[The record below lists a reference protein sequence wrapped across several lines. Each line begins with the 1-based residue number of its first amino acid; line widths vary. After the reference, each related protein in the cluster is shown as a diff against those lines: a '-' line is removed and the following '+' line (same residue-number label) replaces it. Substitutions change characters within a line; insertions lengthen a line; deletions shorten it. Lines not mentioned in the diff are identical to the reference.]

1 MKRTSPVFLSLLIL
15 CFNLFLPASVFATD
29 DEAELGPGVASH
41 VNQEDAPLDHA
52 ATKNAAQ
59 ESVRMTGVGD
69 PLKKTEPIGDH
80 WFQSGKFPEDTYTF
94 TVGSDKK
101 VYGKGQNP
109 PKGPRKRLDIRIKYA
124 GGESWVAYA
133 EIIHT
138 EGNLAVTDGLAG
150 NLISEKSY
158 LESDQGKGFDSQL
171 RNEARM
177 KQFFAP
183 DPATAARVAVA
194 KLQMK
199 GLLYDPTVPVESPV
213 FLIPPAT
220 PGVKK
225 EEPRLEEKKPERQAH
240 PVHGSGRQ
248 AQPLHGSQTQATAF
262 AQADSVNNGGSF
274 PAMMGRDMQS
284 GLDDKKADF
293 DKK

>member
-1 MKRTSPVFLSLLIL
+1 LPAFLSLLIL
-15 CFNLFLPASVFATD
+15 YFAFTFPVSVFAAD

-41 VNQEDAPLDHA
+41 VNKEDAPLDHA

-94 TVGSDKK
+94 TVGADKK
-101 VYGKGQNP
+101 VYGKGQDP
-109 PKGPRKRLDIRIKYA
+109 PKGSKKRLDIRIKYA

-133 EIIHT
+133 EITHT

-150 NLISEKSY
+150 NLINEKSY
-158 LESDQGKGFDSQL
+158 LESDQGKGFESSL
-171 RNEARM
+171 RNEHRSQQFYAR
-177 KQFFAP
+177 

-213 FLIPPAT
+213 FLIPPAS

-225 EEPRLEEKKPERQAH
+225 EEPKPEEKKPERQAH
-240 PVHGSGRQ
+240 PVHGGGRQ
-248 AQPLHGSQTQATAF
+248 AHPLHGSQTQATAF
-262 AQADSVNNGGSF
+262 AQADSVNNGSGSF
-274 PAMMGRDMQS
+274 PTMMGRDMQS
-284 GLDDKKADF
+284 GLDDKKVDF